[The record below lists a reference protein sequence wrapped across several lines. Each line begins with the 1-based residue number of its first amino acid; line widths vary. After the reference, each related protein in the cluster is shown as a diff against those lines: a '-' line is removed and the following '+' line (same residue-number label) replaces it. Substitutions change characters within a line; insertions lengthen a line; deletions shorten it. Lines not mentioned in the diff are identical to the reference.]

1 MSDTFYEHFQSSH
14 PYNKKVQVFLVSV
27 NPIAISTTPPSFLPR
42 LTIIRGIETMALK
55 SRLATLGVGVEFA
68 GEGVACNGA
77 SADAQEKIGC
87 ERGFH

>member
-27 NPIAISTTPPSFLPR
+27 NPIAISTPPSFLPR

-55 SRLATLGVGVEFA
+55 SRLATLGIGAEFA
-68 GEGVACNGA
+68 GEGVACSGA
-77 SADAQEKIGC
+77 SADAQEL
-87 ERGFH
+87 